1 MSMHRYVISIGAN
14 LGDARTTV
22 AQAAGQ
28 LAERL
33 GGTHTAV
40 SSLYRTAPVG
50 GPEQPDFINAVAIVE
65 SDLAPHEVLRI
76 LQAMEHE
83 ADRVR
88 DVRWGPRTL
97 DLDVIAAWT
106 QSSGVS
112 TAVISDDPNLTL
124 PHPRAHERAF
134 VLVPWLEIDPDGSI
148 PGREDLRGLVAD
160 GFIDQVVTVD
170 S

>member
-1 MSMHRYVISIGAN
+1 MKRYVISIGAN
-14 LGDARTTV
+14 LGDAHASV
-22 AQAAGQ
+22 ARAAEQ

-33 GGTHTAV
+33 GGIHVAV

-50 GPEQPDFINAVAIVE
+50 GPKQPDFVNAVVMV
-65 SDLAPHEVLRI
+65 DCNLTPHEVLHV
-76 LQAMEHE
+76 LQAMERE

-97 DLDVIAAWT
+97 DLDVIAAWEDGSDLE
-106 QSSGVS
+106 SSVM
-112 TAVISDDPNLTL
+112 SDDPHLTL

-148 PGREDLRGLVAD
+148 PGRGDLRGLLGD
-160 GFIDQVVTVD
+160 GFSDQVVTVD